1 MIQRRFSNVNVMET
15 EICPCLEAG
24 AGEGGNNTPMIM
36 DFLML
41 EHHPNDSRIKIKDD
55 GICQGLT
62 SRMGTG
68 GGNVP
73 LVLCFT
79 KERRAKDKDDFETWK
94 ESGISNTMNAF
105 DIGDVRSTT
114 IVVEGNDSDD
124 DREEI
129 F

>member
-1 MIQRRFSNVNVMET
+1 ME
-15 EICPCLEAG
+15 
-24 AGEGGNNTPMIM
+24 
-36 DFLML
+36 FVML

-114 IVVEGNDSDD
+114 IVVESNDSDD